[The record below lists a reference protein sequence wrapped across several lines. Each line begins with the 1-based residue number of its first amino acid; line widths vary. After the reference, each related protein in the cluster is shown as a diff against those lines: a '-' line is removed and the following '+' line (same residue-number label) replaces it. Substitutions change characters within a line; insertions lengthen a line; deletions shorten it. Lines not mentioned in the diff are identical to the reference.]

1 MARKKHEVV
10 APEQMK
16 KPPYKVGDK
25 VIVTFLGSPNEAEI
39 IELRRN
45 AERWIYRAK
54 DLHSGT
60 IYVHVGYNGT
70 EKFANI
76 WDNQKEN
83 LDSTNE

>member
-1 MARKKHEVV
+1 MARKKQEVV

-45 AERWIYRAK
+45 AERWI
-54 DLHSGT
+54 
-60 IYVHVGYNGT
+60 
-70 EKFANI
+70 
-76 WDNQKEN
+76 
-83 LDSTNE
+83 